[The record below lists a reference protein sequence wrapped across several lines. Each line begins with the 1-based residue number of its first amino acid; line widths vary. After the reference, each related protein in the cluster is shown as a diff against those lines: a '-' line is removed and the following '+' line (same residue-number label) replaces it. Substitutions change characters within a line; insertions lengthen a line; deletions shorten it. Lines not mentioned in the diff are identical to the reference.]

1 MTIVERVGQI
11 WDRSPVRT
19 VLSAVAAIVLV
30 TGLVLFVESRH
41 SASVASGTGGPAI
54 ASPQSPTALYGTPIK
69 LPPAAVQTA
78 QKFIRTAVLRKDV
91 AASWALATP
100 KERGGLTHAQWNTGD
115 IPVVPYQHKGFS
127 GARFTIVRSRQRDI
141 LLQVLL
147 TSHTLGVK
155 PSVDFLEMVPRGGR
169 WLVTY
174 WAPRGENPP
183 VPAAQP

>member
-1 MTIVERVGQI
+1 MTIVERVGQM
-11 WDRSPVRT
+11 WDRSRVR
-19 VLSAVAAIVLV
+19 AVFGAIAVIVLV
-30 TGLVLFVESRH
+30 TGIVLFVESRH
-41 SASVASGTGGPAI
+41 SASVASGRGPAI
-54 ASPQSPTALYGTPIK
+54 AAPQNATAQYGKPIK
-69 LPPAAVQTA
+69 LPPAAVRAA
-78 QKFIRTAVLRKDV
+78 QRFIQTAVLRQDV

-100 KERGGLTHAQWNTGD
+100 KERGGLSRAQWNTGN
-115 IPVVPYQHKGFS
+115 IPVVPYPRRGFS
-127 GARFTIVRSRQRDI
+127 GARFKTVRSRQRDI

-155 PSVDFLEMVPRGGR
+155 PSVEFLELVPRGGR